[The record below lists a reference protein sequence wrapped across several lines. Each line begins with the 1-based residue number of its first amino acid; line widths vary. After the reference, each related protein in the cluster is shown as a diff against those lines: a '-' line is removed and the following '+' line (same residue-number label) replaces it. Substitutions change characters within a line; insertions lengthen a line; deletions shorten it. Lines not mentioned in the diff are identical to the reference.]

1 MLEEFNTVTSTIID
15 EPQSPIGNLVSRNST
30 FIFGTAY
37 KGPMHTP
44 IQGRSDTV
52 ISNFGEV
59 PLDKSFD
66 TSLVR
71 GYYEFAQSSPNT
83 PDVHLIRV
91 GEVAPGVISLY
102 ENDTITAGEKSY
114 TLDGAAPSKS
124 LTIKTVVD
132 TAEYNGSPITV
143 KGDESGNPI
152 YMKIEMPDGYYV
164 GYNLSVESG
173 APGAISKVSDL
184 VKQIN
189 ANSKLSG
196 KIVASFETLKKTVA
210 LTITET
216 GGVKDTYYDITAE
229 LPATNASW
237 GDKLSTI
244 NRAYVHKTIT
254 LDVAAGVASVDL
266 EVVPEKSML
275 ADTPTFTKFT
285 RLSKNETV
293 ATITPALA
301 GTNGKHFVLYMS
313 KVTGSTLVAG
323 SLKVYVK
330 KNGTSS
336 LVELAA
342 ERFTYNATAV
352 DQVPAK
358 SITITDTANYAL
370 GDVYFAS
377 YSYTISYA
385 EAKTRSELQFGN
397 DRSYFVYGDTVIFGA
412 EQPADM
418 IIEYA
423 ADEDVNL
430 SDISIVSYDTAA
442 IEFLNPAV
450 LPATGG
456 TINLVIEYEPE
467 LPAVSGKVLQGAVI
481 QPGSISGGSDGRF
494 ATQKEYL
501 TAVLKAMVSVDL
513 YPRKHNII
521 MGMYLD
527 DTTTGFNIETGL
539 PEKQPLNMAASILP
553 YIERA
558 SNLTN
563 ECDLYIPTR
572 PVSDLNQV
580 TIDKWI
586 DSLVNTS
593 DTETARPAN
602 IIDSYTSFRADAP
615 LGVFVLSIPEVGN
628 GKRYFA
634 NPATVYGA
642 FKANLA
648 FDISATHGFVP
659 GNVKDLGVKIFNAEI
674 IAKLN
679 TKRYT
684 AAVLDSQSRYIW
696 ADAPTLA
703 IKYRSQLDRQF
714 VRDTVYLAV
723 GIAREISDKYIGKP
737 KLPQYITSIKKD
749 VGKGLQSLVPD
760 VLQDMFVDVVQDAT
774 SVITGRT
781 KLRLILVTAK
791 EMRSIDIETHIK
803 LT

>member
-189 ANSKLSG
+189 ANSKLAG

-254 LDVAAGVASVDL
+254 LNVAAGAASVDL

-342 ERFTYNATAV
+342 DRFTYNATAV
-352 DQVPAK
+352 DQ
-358 SITITDTANYAL
+358 
-370 GDVYFAS
+370 
-377 YSYTISYA
+377 
-385 EAKTRSELQFGN
+385 EAKCH
-397 DRSYFVYGDTVIFGA
+397 
-412 EQPADM
+412 
-418 IIEYA
+418 
-423 ADEDVNL
+423 
-430 SDISIVSYDTAA
+430 
-442 IEFLNPAV
+442 
-450 LPATGG
+450 LP
-456 TINLVIEYEPE
+456 
-467 LPAVSGKVLQGAVI
+467 
-481 QPGSISGGSDGRF
+481 
-494 ATQKEYL
+494 
-501 TAVLKAMVSVDL
+501 
-513 YPRKHNII
+513 
-521 MGMYLD
+521 
-527 DTTTGFNIETGL
+527 
-539 PEKQPLNMAASILP
+539 
-553 YIERA
+553 
-558 SNLTN
+558 
-563 ECDLYIPTR
+563 
-572 PVSDLNQV
+572 
-580 TIDKWI
+580 
-586 DSLVNTS
+586 
-593 DTETARPAN
+593 
-602 IIDSYTSFRADAP
+602 
-615 LGVFVLSIPEVGN
+615 
-628 GKRYFA
+628 
-634 NPATVYGA
+634 
-642 FKANLA
+642 
-648 FDISATHGFVP
+648 
-659 GNVKDLGVKIFNAEI
+659 
-674 IAKLN
+674 
-679 TKRYT
+679 
-684 AAVLDSQSRYIW
+684 
-696 ADAPTLA
+696 
-703 IKYRSQLDRQF
+703 
-714 VRDTVYLAV
+714 
-723 GIAREISDKYIGKP
+723 
-737 KLPQYITSIKKD
+737 
-749 VGKGLQSLVPD
+749 
-760 VLQDMFVDVVQDAT
+760 
-774 SVITGRT
+774 
-781 KLRLILVTAK
+781 
-791 EMRSIDIETHIK
+791 
-803 LT
+803 